1 MGADLSILKLITD
14 ASLVVQVVIAVLVIS
29 SLMSWTL
36 ILIKGGKL
44 RQARRC
50 TEKFDEQF
58 WSGISL
64 NSLYDD
70 LSTKSK
76 RRALERIFYDGFSEY
91 KRIRSA
97 EASSSF
103 PLVDAVGRTMRVAV
117 SREVSNLEKNL
128 AFLATVGST
137 APYVGLFG
145 TVWGIMNSF
154 ISIGAMQ
161 QATLSVVAPGIAEA
175 LVATAFGLFAAIPAV
190 VAYNRFNDAVDRL
203 DLSYENF
210 KEEFL
215 SLLERQALV
224 RKKG

>member
-1 MGADLSILKLITD
+1 MGTDLSMLKLITE
-14 ASLVVQVVIAVLVIS
+14 ASLVVQIVIAILLIA

-36 ILIKGGKL
+36 ILIKGSTL
-44 RQARRC
+44 RRARRC

-70 LSTKSK
+70 LNSKPK
-76 RRALERIFYDGFSEY
+76 RRALERIFYDGFHEY

-97 EASSSF
+97 EDSSNF
-103 PLVDAVGRTMRVAV
+103 PTVDAVGRTMRVAV
-117 SREVSNLEKNL
+117 SREVSKLEQNLT
-128 AFLATVGST
+128 FLATVGST
-137 APYVGLFG
+137 APYIGLFG
-145 TVWGIMNSF
+145 TVWGIMNAF
-154 ISIGAMQ
+154 ISIGQMH

-175 LVATAFGLFAAIPAV
+175 LIAIAIGLFAAIPAV

-215 SLLERQALV
+215 SLLERQVLV
-224 RKKG
+224 KKKA

>member
-36 ILIKGGKL
+36 ILVKGGKL

-70 LSTKSK
+70 LGTKPK

>member
-1 MGADLSILKLITD
+1 MGNDLSMFHLISE
-14 ASLVVQVVIAVLVIS
+14 ASLVVQAVIAILVIA

-36 ILIKGGKL
+36 IFVKGGVL
-44 RQARRC
+44 RNARRR

-64 NSLYDD
+64 NSLYDE
-70 LSTKSK
+70 LNGKTKRK
-76 RRALERIFYDGFSEY
+76 ALERIFYDGFHEY

-97 EASSSF
+97 EATSDF
-103 PLVDAVGRTMRVAV
+103 PVVDAVGRTMRVAV
-117 SREVSNLEKNL
+117 TREVSNLESNL

-137 APYVGLFG
+137 APYIGLFG

-154 ISIGAMQ
+154 ISIGQMQ

-175 LVATAFGLFAAIPAV
+175 LIATAIGLFAAIPAV

-203 DLSYENF
+203 ELNYENF
-210 KEEFL
+210 KDEFL
-215 SLLERQALV
+215 SLLERQVLV
-224 RKKG
+224 KRKG

>member
-1 MGADLSILKLITD
+1 MGTDLSMVTLITE
-14 ASLVVQVVIAVLVIS
+14 ASLVVQLVIGILVLS
-29 SLMSWTL
+29 SLISWTL
-36 ILIKGGKL
+36 ILVKSGKL

-70 LSTKSK
+70 LTAKPK
-76 RRALERIFYDGFSEY
+76 RRALERIFYDGFHEY

-97 EASSSF
+97 EASSTF
-103 PLVDAVGRTMRVAV
+103 PVVDAVGRTMRVAV
-117 SREVSNLEKNL
+117 SREISGLEKNL
-128 AFLATVGST
+128 TFLATVGST

-154 ISIGAMQ
+154 ISIGQMQ

-175 LVATAFGLFAAIPAV
+175 LIATAFGLFAAIPAV
-190 VAYNRFNDAVDRL
+190 VAYNRFNDAVDHL

-210 KEEFL
+210 KDEFL
-215 SLLERQALV
+215 SLLERQVLV
-224 RKKG
+224 KKKG

>member
-1 MGADLSILKLITD
+1 MGTDLSILKLITD
-14 ASLVVQVVIAVLVIS
+14 ASLVVQIVIGILVLS

-36 ILIKGGKL
+36 ILVKSGKL
-44 RQARRC
+44 SQARRC

-70 LSTKSK
+70 LNAKPK

-97 EASSSF
+97 EASNTF
-103 PLVDAVGRTMRVAV
+103 PVVDAVARTMRVAV
-117 SREVSNLEKNL
+117 SREVSSLEKNL

-137 APYVGLFG
+137 APYIGLFG

-154 ISIGAMQ
+154 ISIGVTQ
-161 QATLSVVAPGIAEA
+161 QATLSTVAPGIAEA
-175 LVATAFGLFAAIPAV
+175 LIATAFGLFAAIPAV
-190 VAYNRFNDAVDRL
+190 VAYNRFNDAVDHL

-210 KEEFL
+210 KDEFL
-215 SLLERQALV
+215 SLLERQVLV
-224 RKKG
+224 KKKG

>member
-1 MGADLSILKLITD
+1 MGTDLSMVTLITE
-14 ASLVVQVVIAVLVIS
+14 ASLVVQLVIGVLVLS
-29 SLMSWTL
+29 SLISWTL
-36 ILIKGGKL
+36 ILVKSGKL

-50 TEKFDEQF
+50 TERFDEQF

-70 LSTKSK
+70 LTAKPK
-76 RRALERIFYDGFSEY
+76 RRALERIFYDGFHEY

-97 EASSSF
+97 EASTSF
-103 PLVDAVGRTMRVAV
+103 PVVDAVGRTMRVAV
-117 SREVSNLEKNL
+117 SREISGLEKNL
-128 AFLATVGST
+128 TFLATVGST
-137 APYVGLFG
+137 APYIGLFG

-154 ISIGAMQ
+154 ISIGQMQ

-175 LVATAFGLFAAIPAV
+175 LIATAFGLFAAIPAV
-190 VAYNRFNDAVDRL
+190 VAYNRFNDAVDNL

-210 KEEFL
+210 KDEFL

-224 RKKG
+224 KKKG

>member
-1 MGADLSILKLITD
+1 MDTNLSILKLITD
-14 ASLVVQVVIAVLVIS
+14 ASLVVQVVIAILVIS

-36 ILIKGGKL
+36 ILVKGGKL

-50 TEKFDEQF
+50 TERFDEQF

-64 NSLYDD
+64 NSLYDE
-70 LSTKSK
+70 LGTKSK

-97 EASSSF
+97 EASNSF
-103 PLVDAVGRTMRVAV
+103 PLVDAVGRTMRVAI

-137 APYVGLFG
+137 APYIGLFG

-175 LVATAFGLFAAIPAV
+175 LIATAIGLFAAIPAV
-190 VAYNRFNDAVDRL
+190 VAYNRFNDAIDRL

-215 SLLERQALV
+215 SLLERQVLI